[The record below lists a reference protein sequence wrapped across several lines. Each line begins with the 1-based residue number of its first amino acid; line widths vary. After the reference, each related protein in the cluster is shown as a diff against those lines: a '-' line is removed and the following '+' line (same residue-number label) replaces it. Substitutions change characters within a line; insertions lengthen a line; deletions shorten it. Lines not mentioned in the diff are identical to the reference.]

1 MNNNEAAML
10 GHIFMHMTFD
20 EYTEFYS
27 STTTKNEHQPSRSPS
42 PSTIANPILFSP
54 PPSPPPV
61 ATQCCPSTIPKIR
74 LEFETTGNELF
85 PTDTWDSPIITKSQS
100 SIVLRLCDC
109 VLNAIVFISAT
120 VMIHYFVWLIIYCW

>member
-54 PPSPPPV
+54 PPSPSTIANPILFSPPPSPPPV

-85 PTDTWDSPIITKSQS
+85 PTDTWDSPIIT
-100 SIVLRLCDC
+100 
-109 VLNAIVFISAT
+109 
-120 VMIHYFVWLIIYCW
+120 